1 MKKQFKMEIIRP
13 VSPENISELEE
24 VIEIW
29 KDGEFKHQI
38 YYRNDNK
45 FIVAENKN
53 QWYKLK
59 KSKTYRDL
67 INMFGYEYDNIQV
80 NEIINLDEK
89 INRDMFVMIFVQSKV
104 PNFIENHMIPNQVI
118 DDYGIPDFDIIG
130 PEDLEFL
137 DFD

>member
-1 MKKQFKMEIIRP
+1 MEIIRP
-13 VSPENISELEE
+13 VSPENMSDLEE

-67 INMFGYEYDNIQV
+67 INMFGYEYDNIHV

-89 INRDMFVMIFVQSKV
+89 INRDMFIMIFVQSKV
-104 PNFIENHMIPNQVI
+104 PNFIENQVI
-118 DDYGIPDFDIIG
+118 DDYVIPDFDIIDFGSSG
-130 PEDLEFL
+130 PLV
-137 DFD
+137 FD

>member
-1 MKKQFKMEIIRP
+1 MEIIRP
-13 VSPENISELEE
+13 ISPENVTDLEE

-38 YYRNDNK
+38 YYRNDKK

-67 INMFGYEYDNIQV
+67 INMFGYEYDNIHV

-104 PNFIENHMIPNQVI
+104 RESTIPKFHRESTIPKDPEHQVTEDTGILNFNFI
-118 DDYGIPDFDIIG
+118 G
-130 PEDLEFL
+130 PSTEGF
-137 DFD
+137 

>member
-1 MKKQFKMEIIRP
+1 MEIIRP
-13 VSPENISELEE
+13 VSPKNISDLDE

-59 KSKTYRDL
+59 KRKTYRDL
-67 INMFGYEYDNIQV
+67 INMLGYEYDNIHV

-89 INRDMFVMIFVQSKV
+89 IDRDRFVMIFIQSKI
-104 PNFIENHMIPNQVI
+104 PNFIGNQVI
-118 DDYGIPDFDIIG
+118 DDYVIPDFDIIG
-130 PEDLEFL
+130 PEDLKF
-137 DFD
+137 